1 MRTHWNKAAAV
12 ITLAGS
18 LAGTGCKRPEDQA
31 AKARIFSP
39 EQPIGAQAEAAEKL
53 DAHKLGSDPALAE
66 RVIRMPQAEIAH
78 RLGAHK
84 TESKVSFDWTRGPA
98 PLLEDGGVDTS
109 NAVTLEEQAQ
119 LAQNSDGDF
128 SVQLKNDHNQGFELV
143 WAHGGAYARGLF
155 GPFHK
160 RRTDRTDPTVSR
172 EQALGS
178 LATFDRLARGLKLR
192 LVGSARSNGRAAI
205 EYVVDGGGALAQE
218 PGPKDLPPV
227 TYPEPPAGQAG
238 KALGADPDT
247 ARRLQLRE
255 KAQAISLGGH
265 LFVDAETCAPL
276 AAELTG
282 RFRVPSSN
290 ASAPPSELNLA
301 VSFSTSDVGRG
312 VTVKVPAFEPDPS
325 TPHGVKDP
333 LRFMGKL
340 LPASAPDT
348 EEVEEPEEEDDA
360 TAPAAPASARPQK
373 TKAPRDAP

>member
-1 MRTHWNKAAAV
+1 MRTPWNKAALV
-12 ITLAGS
+12 VTLVGS
-18 LAGTGCKRPEDQA
+18 LASTGCKRPEDQA

-39 EQPIGAQAEAAEKL
+39 EQPTGAQAEAQEKL
-53 DAHKLGSDPALAE
+53 DPHKLGSDPALAE

-109 NAVTLEEQAQ
+109 NAVTLVEEAQ

-143 WAHGGAYARGLF
+143 WARGGAYARGLF

-160 RRTDRTDPTVSR
+160 RRTDRTDPNISR
-172 EQALGS
+172 EQSLS
-178 LATFDRLARGLKLR
+178 VLATFDRLARGLKLH
-192 LVGSARSNGRAAI
+192 LVGNARSNGRNAI
-205 EYVVDGGGALAQE
+205 EYSIDGGGALAQE

-255 KAQAISLGGH
+255 KVQSVLLSGH

-282 RFRVPSSN
+282 KFRVPASN
-290 ASAPPSELNLA
+290 TSAPPSELNLA
-301 VSFSTSDVGRG
+301 VSFFTSDVGRG
-312 VTVKVPAFEPDPS
+312 VTIKVPAFEPDPS

-340 LPASAPDT
+340 ASAPDA
-348 EEVEEPEEEDDA
+348 EEVDEPEEEDDA
-360 TAPAAPASARPQK
+360 TAAPAGPASAHPQK
-373 TKAPRDAP
+373 TKAPQDAP